1 MDSRIPSQPIDPLLV
16 RAPGQPAGAEEPRE
30 RGAVA
35 LVTGASRG
43 IGRAIALLLAARG
56 CDVAVHYHT
65 AAGEAEAVAAGV
77 RAAGRRAITL
87 QADLG
92 AEALPEAFGAA
103 LAAFGPVTTLAHAAG
118 VYVEDM
124 AAYMDLADF
133 DRVLAVN
140 LRGAVLVGQA
150 VLPGMLRARAGA
162 VVLIGS
168 QAARWGSPALAA
180 YAASKAGLEGYARS
194 LAQEV
199 GPRGVRVNV
208 VSPGLVETEM
218 LAGLPEARRR
228 ELEARTALGRFGSAE
243 EVAEVAA
250 FLLSDAARFVTGA
263 VVPVDGGLRMF

>member
-1 MDSRIPSQPIDPLLV
+1 MNEGP
-16 RAPGQPAGAEEPRE
+16 
-30 RGAVA
+30 VA

-43 IGRAIALLLAARG
+43 IGRALALALAARG
-56 CDVAVHYHT
+56 CDVAVHYH
-65 AAGEAEAVAAGV
+65 AAEAEAAAV
-77 RAAGRRAITL
+77 VDAIRAQGRRAVAI

-92 AEALPEAFGAA
+92 AAELPPAFMET
-103 LAAFGPVTTLAHAAG
+103 LTDTLGPVRLLAHAAG

-124 AAYMDLADF
+124 AAYMDMADF

-140 LRGAVLVGQA
+140 LRGAALTCQA
-150 VLPGMLRARAGA
+150 VVPAMLRARAGA

-168 QAARWGSPALAA
+168 EAGRWGSPGLAA
-180 YAASKAGLEGYARS
+180 YAASKAGLEGFARS
-194 LAQEV
+194 LAHEV

-208 VSPGLVETEM
+208 VSPGLVDTEM
-218 LAGLPEARRR
+218 VAAMPESRRR
-228 ELEARTALGRFGSAE
+228 AIEARTALGRFGSAE